1 MAKCATKRNICGTV
15 RDTEDLM
22 NTPLISTFRKGSE
35 HLEAIERVSSWVRAR
50 FALGEE
56 AVVMVSEVSCQLPG
70 CPPVETAVAFWTNEA
85 TRYRT
90 KIFKPVAD
98 VTEDD
103 LPPKWYLPAMFDD
116 GTIWCSCC

>member
-1 MAKCATKRNICGTV
+1 MSGSV
-15 RDTEDLM
+15 L
-22 NTPLISTFRKGSE
+22 STFRKGPD
-35 HLEAIERVSSWVRAR
+35 HLTAIERVGGWVRAR
-50 FALGEE
+50 FGLGEE

-70 CPPVETAVAFWTNEA
+70 CPPVETVVAFWTDEE

-90 KIFKPVAD
+90 KIFKPVAL

-103 LPPKWYLPAMFDD
+103 LPPKWYLPALYDD